1 MVDRHEGV
9 SCDACLKNNFN
20 GKRYKCLICYDF
32 DLCSTCYESGNL
44 TRPSR
49 HTDNHPMQCILTK
62 KDFELYYGGDTTA
75 NANAIDKP
83 QSLTCPYCSKM
94 GYNESTLKE
103 HFFAD
108 HTNTTQEVICPICAS
123 LPGGEPNY
131 MTDDFGGH
139 LILEHRAES
148 NDLLSFIDNA
158 SSRTAPVVR
167 RLPQISNFMPGGTL
181 KTLN

>member
-1 MVDRHEGV
+1 MNRHEGV
-9 SCDACLKNNFN
+9 SCDSCLKNNFP

-32 DLCSTCYESGNL
+32 DLCCSCFESGNL

-49 HTDNHPMQCILTK
+49 HIDSHPMQCILTK
-62 KDFELYYGGDTTA
+62 KDFELYYGGEPITTV
-75 NANAIDKP
+75 DKP
-83 QSLTCPYCSKM
+83 HSLTCPYCSKM
-94 GYNESTLKE
+94 GFNESTLKE

-108 HTNTTQEVICPICAS
+108 HTNTTQEVICPLCAA

-139 LILEHRAES
+139 LILEHRAEA

-167 RLPQISNFMPGGTL
+167 RFPQISNLMGGGISKDT
-181 KTLN
+181 